1 MRALWAEVQ
10 KAHRRH
16 DLPVAVGIAL
26 IVTLWASASS
36 PSTVDELATGYSSL
50 LYALPIMNAVVMPVG
65 MAALAS
71 RIWDAETKGQT
82 CKLLFTLQSRGSLF
96 AAKAGLGMLENLL
109 VCGLECGVMLLLGRW
124 QRFTEVPDAGLFLW
138 LLLCTFC
145 VNGMLYFLSLLLS
158 IRLENQ
164 VAALAVGFC
173 GALIGLF
180 ASFMPVWFGYLV
192 PFGYYVSL
200 SPMGMS
206 WDAVTRTAEL
216 YVRPLCFPLLGVTV
230 LLAAILAWLCR
241 RAIESK
247 EV

>member
-1 MRALWAEVQ
+1 MRALWAEIQ

-36 PSTVDELATGYSSL
+36 PSTADELASGYSGL

-82 CKLLFTLQSRGSLF
+82 CKLLFTLQSRSSLF
-96 AAKAGLGMLENLL
+96 AAKAGLGILENLL
-109 VCGLECGVMLLLGRW
+109 VCLLECGTTLVLGRCLG
-124 QRFTEVPDAGLFLW
+124 FTEVLDIGLYLW

-145 VNGMLYFLSLLLS
+145 VNGMLYFLFLLLS

-206 WDAVTRTAEL
+206 WDASARIAEL

-230 LLAAILAWLCR
+230 FLAVVLAWLCR
-241 RAIESK
+241 RAIENK